1 MGIQLSAW
9 VENIVGKGEIAR
21 YEQFL
26 LSTQCFR
33 KQSVVDVLKRWHGK
47 HTFLSSLGML
57 GITQLK
63 SILFA
68 DHITF
73 SYAYLKR
80 VHTRQRMTNNNNNNK
95 RKQV

>member
-1 MGIQLSAW
+1 MKVVLFDRYRTKRTKLRRVWSKGLSW
-9 VENIVGKGEIAR
+9 PTVGNLAIISR
-21 YEQFL
+21 Y
-26 LSTQCFR
+26 
-33 KQSVVDVLKRWHGK
+33 RWYSI

-73 SYAYLKR
+73 SNAYLKR
-80 VHTRQRMTNNNNNNK
+80 FHTRQRMTNNNNNNK